1 MTGWQPGDRRNR
13 RRREPLRARIIDVI
27 GLMLLGFMLGG
38 LFATGSPVYLVLIL
52 AAIAVVQFR

>member
-1 MTGWQPGDRRNR
+1 M
-13 RRREPLRARIIDVI
+13 I